1 MIERMLTGGGLAIGE
16 SYKALENG
24 KTITV
29 RSIGPNFQRS
39 SNTSQTGDVASRDQ
53 AKGQTHGPKCQP
65 KSPKSSDE

>member
-29 RSIGPNFQRS
+29 RSIGPYFERA

-53 AKGQTHGPKCQP
+53 AKAQPHGPKCQP
-65 KSPKSSDE
+65 KSSNASDE